1 MDREI
6 SSSIMNKGLVKYD
19 VMFGERD
26 ESRKIIWKFIM
37 RNVGIFIYKYLSL
50 ILSHIYLLTLY
61 FFKIS
66 SNKKKHFRIIENLS
80 LSLSLSMH
88 KFLNKNA
95 IEICIN

>member
-61 FFKIS
+61 FF
-66 SNKKKHFRIIENLS
+66 
-80 LSLSLSMH
+80 
-88 KFLNKNA
+88 
-95 IEICIN
+95 